1 MLLGGVAF
9 ASAQTAEPKKHDDA
23 MHSESGKAGKE
34 EPSSRDASAPP
45 ANAPLWNGAP
55 AVPGAKAEG
64 ETVPAKFSA
73 KNDADDKLSIWG
85 YTFKHLS
92 DAQRRAIYQAVKK
105 EGPAAPDATATLGV
119 HVPEDGGAQTAAE
132 RSDRANSGDQ
142 YLQLRNHPDQGS
154 SGQPV
159 EPGCG
164 GGARAIDRASI
175 FLRKRWVAGSSPA
188 TTTAIPGIPAPHY
201 ANTQDTSAE
210 DLN

>member
-1 MLLGGVAF
+1 MPPAAELRARRADRFPGIVVSYVDRRNACAPIVLHSTAIAAMLLGGVAF

-34 EPSSRDASAPP
+34 EPSSRDASAAP

-64 ETVPAKFSA
+64 QTVPAKFSA

-105 EGPAAPDATATLGV
+105 DGPAAPDATATLGV
-119 HVPEDGGAQTAAE
+119 HVPETVVIKPLPSE
-132 RSDRANSGDQ
+132 VT
-142 YLQLRNHPDQGS
+142 
-154 SGQPV
+154 GQIP
-159 EPGCG
+159 ETKTF
-164 GGARAIDRASI
+164 SY
-175 FLRKRWVAGSSPA
+175 A
-188 TTTAIPGIPAPHY
+188 TTQTKVLLVNP
-201 ANTQDTSAE
+201 
-210 DLN
+210 LNRVVVEVLAQ